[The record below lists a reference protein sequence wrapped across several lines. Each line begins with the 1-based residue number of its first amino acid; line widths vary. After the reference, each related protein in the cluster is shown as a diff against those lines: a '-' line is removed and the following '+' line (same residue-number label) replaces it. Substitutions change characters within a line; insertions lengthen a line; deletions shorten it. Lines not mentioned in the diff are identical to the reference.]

1 MDRLLKVWPFIRP
14 HRRRL
19 VFAIIMAFLASGLWA
34 GAMLLTFPITKVL
47 MQQQSLGGYLRA
59 EIGSAQLDAEKQV
72 VRLKQVESQLSA
84 SPTPVDARDPVYVD
98 LLQERA
104 RAQANLGRAR
114 RNEWWHTLLLNT
126 LSPVLP
132 TDRFYTLALLFVG
145 LLLLSTAHGAA
156 VYVQEVWIG
165 IVVQRALRALRARLF
180 RSTLALDAQTLGV
193 EGTPAIMSRFTNDL
207 TGITQGLT
215 LLGGKIA
222 LEPLKA
228 GACLASAFA
237 INWRLTLF
245 SLICAPLGAALFAHF
260 GKKLKR
266 ASRRQMETAA
276 RLYGVIQETLG
287 AFRTVTAYG
296 QARWHRRHLVVAH
309 REYYKKAR
317 QINRI
322 DALVNPSVELL
333 GVLAACLAIL
343 PGAYLVIR
351 QKTQIFGIQ
360 LTAAPMDL
368 AELAVLYT
376 LLAGMLDPARK
387 LSAVFTK
394 VKKALA
400 ACDRVFDW
408 LEKRP
413 LLRELPAA
421 TAGQRHQHS
430 IEWERVT
437 FRYHAALPDAE
448 REPALLEVSLK
459 IEFGAVVAI
468 VGSNGCGKSTL
479 AGLLLR
485 FYDPQQGSLRIDGT
499 DLRAWPTAK
508 LRQQLGWV
516 PQEPLLFD
524 RTIAENIAFGRPSA
538 TRAEIETVA
547 KQAHVSDFAKNWP
560 TGLDTPVGERGQQL
574 SGGQRQRVA
583 LARAMLRD
591 PAVLILDEATSAVDA
606 QSEQL
611 IYATLRDYVPGR
623 TTFIITHT
631 LPPAL
636 RAIVTQVV
644 VMDRGQIIAVGQ
656 HDELLRTCP
665 AYATLAAAQTA
676 RRAA

>member
-1 MDRLLKVWPFIRP
+1 MDRLLRVWPFIRP

-19 VFAIIMAFLASGLWA
+19 AFAIIMAFVASGMWA

-47 MQQQSLGGYLRA
+47 MQQQSLGDYLTA
-59 EIGSAQLDAEKQV
+59 EIESARRDAERQAL
-72 VRLKQVESQLSA
+72 RLELA
-84 SPTPVDARDPVYVD
+84 EARLAAAPDPVDPRNPDDLD

-104 RAQANLGRAR
+104 RAQDHLGRAR
-114 RNEWWHTLLLNT
+114 RNEWWYSFLSTT

-145 LLLLSTAHGAA
+145 LLVISTAHGAA

-165 IVVQRALRALRARLF
+165 GVVQRALRALRARLF
-180 RSTLALDAQTLGV
+180 RSTMALDAQTLGV

-207 TGITQGLT
+207 TGLTQGLT

-276 RLYGVIQETLG
+276 RLYAVIQQTLG
-287 AFRTVTAYG
+287 TFRTVTAYG
-296 QARWHRRHLVVAH
+296 QERWHRRELVVAH
-309 REYYKKAR
+309 REYYGKAR

-360 LTAAPMDL
+360 LTAAPMDI

-394 VKKALA
+394 VKKAFA
-400 ACDRVFDW
+400 ACDRIFEW
-408 LEKRP
+408 LDKRP
-413 LLRELPAA
+413 LLRELPTA
-421 TAGQRHQHS
+421 TSGQRHHQS

-459 IEFGAVVAI
+459 VDYGAVVAI

-479 AGLLLR
+479 AGLLMR

-499 DLRAWPTAK
+499 DLRAWPIAQ

-524 RTIAENIAFGRPSA
+524 RTIAENIAFGCPTA
-538 TRAEIETVA
+538 TRAEIEAVA
-547 KQAHVSDFAKNWP
+547 QQAHVTDFVQHWP
-560 TGLDTPVGERGQQL
+560 TGLDTPVGERGQRL

-583 LARAMLRD
+583 LARAMLRN
-591 PAVLILDEATSAVDA
+591 PAILILDEATSAVDA
-606 QSEQL
+606 HSEQL
-611 IYATLRDYVPGR
+611 IYSALQDFVAGR

-636 RAIVTQVV
+636 RAIVTKVV
-644 VMDRGQIIAVGQ
+644 VMDRGQVLAIGT
-656 HDELLRTCP
+656 HEELLRTCP
-665 AYATLAAAQTA
+665 AYVTLAAAQTA